1 MRTAQKELYGYG
13 EVRWGFVQTSVA
25 MTDIG
30 RRRKVNQDY
39 VYASDQPVGNLPN
52 LYIVAD
58 GMGGHRAGDLA
69 SSYAVQK
76 LVESVKRSTDTR
88 PALILQKAVRYA
100 NFRLYEKSGESEEY
114 QGMGT
119 TLVALT
125 ICEDGALA
133 VNIGDSRLYEVT
145 KTGIRQIS
153 EDHSLVAELVRGGEI
168 SPQEARRHPDK
179 NIITRALGIQEE
191 TEMDLFPFHV
201 EKGNRYLLCS
211 DGLSNMVEDAELC
224 RLIQKEKPIYEI
236 GGELILE
243 ANRNGGTDNIA
254 VVLVEI
260 E

>member
-1 MRTAQKELYGYG
+1 M
-13 EVRWGFVQTSVA
+13 QTSVA

-39 VYASDQPVGNLPN
+39 VYASDRPVGNLPN

-58 GMGGHRAGDLA
+58 GMGGHKAGDLA
-69 SSYAVQK
+69 SSYGARMI
-76 LVESVKRSTDTR
+76 VEAAKRCTDVR

-100 NFRLYEKSGESEEY
+100 NYQLLQKSRESEDY
-114 QGMGT
+114 YGMGT
-119 TLVALT
+119 TLVAL
-125 ICEDGALA
+125 CVCGYEALA

-145 KTGIRQIS
+145 QEGIRQIS
-153 EDHSLVAELVRGGEI
+153 EDHSLVAELVRKGEL
-168 SPQEARRHPDK
+168 SPQEARNHPDK

-191 TEMDLFPFHV
+191 AQIDLFPFEV

-211 DGLSNMVEDAELC
+211 DGLSNMVEDTQLC
-224 RLIQKEKPIYEI
+224 RLIQKDQALYDI
-236 GGELILE
+236 GAELIIE

>member
-1 MRTAQKELYGYG
+1 MQA
-13 EVRWGFVQTSVA
+13 SVA

-30 RRRKVNQDY
+30 RKRKVNQDY
-39 VYASDQPVGNLPN
+39 VYASDFPVGNLPN

-69 SSYAVQK
+69 SSFAVEK
-76 LVESVKRSTDTR
+76 IVEAVGRSMDAR

-100 NFRLYEKSGESEEY
+100 NYCLYEKATENEAY
-114 QGMGT
+114 RGMGT

-125 ICEDGALA
+125 ICEGEALA

-145 KTGIRQIS
+145 EGGIRQIS
-153 EDHSLVAELVRGGEI
+153 EDHSLVAELVRKGEL
-168 SPQEARRHPDK
+168 SKAEARLHPDK

-201 EKGNRYLLCS
+201 EPGSRYLLCS
-211 DGLSNMVEDAELC
+211 DGLSNMVEDTELC
-224 RLIQKEKPIYEI
+224 QVIQQDRQLYDIGNELIQRANEH
-236 GGELILE
+236 GGL
-243 ANRNGGTDNIA
+243 DNIA

-260 E
+260 V

>member
-1 MRTAQKELYGYG
+1 M
-13 EVRWGFVQTSVA
+13 QTSIA

-58 GMGGHRAGDLA
+58 GMGGHKAGELA

-76 LVESVKRSTDTR
+76 VVEAIQRSMDTR

-100 NFRLYEKSGESEEY
+100 NYRLYEKAGESEAY
-114 QGMGT
+114 HGMGT

-125 ICEDGALA
+125 ICGNEALA

-145 KTGIRQIS
+145 QEGICQIS
-153 EDHSLVAELVRGGEI
+153 EDHSLVAELVRSGELT
-168 SPQEARRHPDK
+168 PQEAREHPDK

-211 DGLSNMVEDAELC
+211 DGLSNMVEDTELC
-224 RLIQKEKPIYEI
+224 RLIQKEKPLYEI
-236 GGELILE
+236 CGQLILE
-243 ANRNGGTDNIA
+243 ANRRGGTDNIA

>member
-1 MRTAQKELYGYG
+1 MHM
-13 EVRWGFVQTSVA
+13 SVA

-39 VYASDQPVGNLPN
+39 VYASDRPVGNLPN

-58 GMGGHRAGDLA
+58 GMGGHKAGELA

-76 LVESVKRSTDTR
+76 MVEGADRCLDTK
-88 PALILQKAVRYA
+88 PALIFQKSVMYA
-100 NFRLYEKSGESEEY
+100 NYKLFEKSMEKEEY

-125 ICEDGALA
+125 VSGGEAVA
-133 VNIGDSRLYEVT
+133 VNIGDSRLYEISRM
-145 KTGIRQIS
+145 GIRQIS
-153 EDHSLVAELVRGGEI
+153 QDHSLVAELVRRGELN
-168 SPQEARRHPDK
+168 PRDARTHPDK

-191 TEMDLFPFHV
+191 VEVDLFLFQV
-201 EKGNRYLLCS
+201 EQGNRYLLCS
-211 DGLSNMVEDAELC
+211 DGLSNMVEDEQLC
-224 RLIQKEKPIYEI
+224 RLIREEENLYDSSAK
-236 GGELILE
+236 LILE
-243 ANRNGGTDNIA
+243 ANRNGGADNIA

>member
-1 MRTAQKELYGYG
+1 M
-13 EVRWGFVQTSVA
+13 QTSVA

-30 RRRKVNQDY
+30 RRRRINQDY
-39 VYASDQPVGNLPN
+39 VFASDEPVGNLPN

-69 SSYAVQK
+69 SSYAVEK
-76 LVESVKRSTDTR
+76 VVEAVRRCQDAR
-88 PALILQKAVRYA
+88 PALILQKSIRFANYQLYRMAVE
-100 NFRLYEKSGESEEY
+100 NEEY
-114 QGMGT
+114 HGMGT
-119 TLVALT
+119 TLVALS
-125 ICEDGALA
+125 ICGDEALA

-145 KTGIRQIS
+145 YGGIRQIS
-153 EDHSLVAELVRGGEI
+153 QDHSLVAELVRKGEL
-168 SPQEARRHPDK
+168 SPSEARNHPDK

-201 EKGNRYLLCS
+201 ERGSRYLLCS

-224 RLIQKEKPIYEI
+224 RLIQGDHALYEI
-236 GGELILE
+236 GGRLILE
-243 ANRNGGTDNIA
+243 ANKNGGTDNIA

>member
-1 MRTAQKELYGYG
+1 MQA
-13 EVRWGFVQTSVA
+13 SIA

-30 RRRKVNQDY
+30 RKRKVNQDY
-39 VYASDQPVGNLPN
+39 VYASDFPVGNLPN

-58 GMGGHRAGDLA
+58 GMGGHKAGDLA

-76 LVESVKRSTDTR
+76 IVEAVSRSADVR

-100 NFRLYEKSGESEEY
+100 NYCLYEKAGESEAY
-114 QGMGT
+114 HGMGT

-125 ICEDGALA
+125 ISGNEALA
-133 VNIGDSRLYEVT
+133 ANIGDSRLYEVT
-145 KTGIRQIS
+145 GNGIRQIS
-153 EDHSLVAELVRGGEI
+153 EDHSLVAELVRKGEL

-191 TEMDLFPFHV
+191 TEMDLFPFPV
-201 EKGNRYLLCS
+201 KPGNRYLLCS
-211 DGLSNMVEDAELC
+211 DGLSNMVEDTEL
-224 RLIQKEKPIYEI
+224 RRIVEQNKNLYEI
-236 GGELILE
+236 AGDLITRANEHGGL
-243 ANRNGGTDNIA
+243 DNIA

>member
-1 MRTAQKELYGYG
+1 M
-13 EVRWGFVQTSVA
+13 QTSVA

-69 SSYAVQK
+69 SSFAVEK
-76 LVESVKRSTDTR
+76 VVKAAERCMDER
-88 PALILQKAVRYA
+88 PALILQKAIRYA
-100 NFRLYEKSGESEEY
+100 NHELYQMAMEHEEY
-114 QGMGT
+114 YGMGT

-125 ICEDGALA
+125 VNGYEALA

-145 KTGIRQIS
+145 ARGIWQIS
-153 EDHSLVAELVRGGEI
+153 EDHSLVAELVRKGELT
-168 SPQEARRHPDK
+168 PGEARIHPDK

-191 TEMDLFPFHV
+191 AEIDLFPFQA
-201 EKGNRYLLCS
+201 ERGGRYLLCS
-211 DGLSNMVEDAELC
+211 DGLSNMVEDTELC
-224 RLIQKEKPIYEI
+224 RLIQQEKKLHEA
-236 GGELILE
+236 GGRLILE

>member
-1 MRTAQKELYGYG
+1 M
-13 EVRWGFVQTSVA
+13 QTSVA

-30 RRRKVNQDY
+30 RKRKVNQDY

-69 SSYAVQK
+69 SSYAVRTMVDS
-76 LVESVKRSTDTR
+76 VERSSDTR

-100 NFRLYEKSGESEEY
+100 NYRLYEKACENEEY

-145 KTGIRQIS
+145 QKGIRQIS
-153 EDHSLVAELVRGGEI
+153 EDHSLVAELVRTGELT
-168 SPQEARRHPDK
+168 PQEARKHPDK
-179 NIITRALGIQEE
+179 NIITRAVGIQEE
-191 TEMDLFPFHV
+191 TEMDLFPLHV
-201 EKGNRYLLCS
+201 EKGSRYLLCS
-211 DGLSNMVEDAELC
+211 DGLSNMIEDEELC
-224 RLIQKEKPIYEI
+224 RLIQQEKQVSEI
-236 GGELILE
+236 GAELVLK
-243 ANRNGGTDNIA
+243 ANQNGGTDNIA

>member
-1 MRTAQKELYGYG
+1 MQA
-13 EVRWGFVQTSVA
+13 SIA

-30 RRRKVNQDY
+30 RKRKVNQDY
-39 VYASDQPVGNLPN
+39 VYASDFPVGNLPN

-58 GMGGHRAGDLA
+58 GMGGHKAGDLA

-76 LVESVKRSTDTR
+76 IVEAVSRSADVR

-100 NFRLYEKSGESEEY
+100 NYCLYEKAGESEAY
-114 QGMGT
+114 HGMGT

-125 ICEDGALA
+125 ISGNEALA
-133 VNIGDSRLYEVT
+133 ANIGDSRLYEVT
-145 KTGIRQIS
+145 RNGIRQIS
-153 EDHSLVAELVRGGEI
+153 EDHSLVAELVRKGEL

-191 TEMDLFPFHV
+191 TEMDLFPFPV
-201 EKGNRYLLCS
+201 KPGNRYLLCS
-211 DGLSNMVEDAELC
+211 DGLSNMVEDTEL
-224 RLIQKEKPIYEI
+224 RRIVEQNKNLYEI
-236 GGELILE
+236 AGDLITRANEHGGL
-243 ANRNGGTDNIA
+243 DNIA

>member
-1 MRTAQKELYGYG
+1 M
-13 EVRWGFVQTSVA
+13 QTSVA

-39 VYASDQPVGNLPN
+39 VYACDQPVGNLPN
-52 LYIVAD
+52 LYLVAD
-58 GMGGHRAGDLA
+58 GMGGHKAGDLA

-76 LVESVKRSTDTR
+76 IIEAVNRCTDTR
-88 PALILQKAVRYA
+88 PALILQKSIRYA
-100 NFRLYEKSGESEEY
+100 NHQLLQKSKESEDY
-114 QGMGT
+114 YGMGT

-125 ICEDGALA
+125 VDDKEALA

-145 KTGIRQIS
+145 SEGIRQIS
-153 EDHSLVAELVRGGEI
+153 EDHSLVAELVRKGEI
-168 SPQEARRHPDK
+168 TPLEARTHPDK

-191 TEMDLFPFHV
+191 AQIDLFPFEI

-211 DGLSNMVEDAELC
+211 DGLSNMVEDSQLC
-224 RLIQKEKPIYEI
+224 RLIQKDTALYNISA
-236 GGELILE
+236 ELILE

>member
-1 MRTAQKELYGYG
+1 M
-13 EVRWGFVQTSVA
+13 QTSVA

-69 SSYAVQK
+69 SSCAVEK
-76 LVESVKRSTDTR
+76 VVEAVKRCMDER
-88 PALILQKAVRYA
+88 PALILQKAIRYA
-100 NFRLYEKSGESEEY
+100 NYELYRMAMEHEAY
-114 QGMGT
+114 HGMGT

-125 ICEDGALA
+125 VFGYEALA

-145 KTGIRQIS
+145 SEGIRQIS
-153 EDHSLVAELVRGGEI
+153 EDHSLVAELVRKGEL
-168 SPQEARRHPDK
+168 SPQEARKHPDK

-191 TEMDLFPFHV
+191 AEIDLFPFQADR
-201 EKGNRYLLCS
+201 GSRYLLCS
-211 DGLSNMVEDAELC
+211 DGLSNMVEDTELC
-224 RLIQKEKPIYEI
+224 RLIQQDRKLEEI
-236 GGELILE
+236 GGRLILE
-243 ANRNGGTDNIA
+243 ANKNGGTDNIA

>member
-1 MRTAQKELYGYG
+1 M
-13 EVRWGFVQTSVA
+13 QTSVA

-69 SSYAVQK
+69 SSYAVK
-76 LVESVKRSTDTR
+76 LVVEAVERCMDER

-100 NFRLYEKSGESEEY
+100 NYKLYQMALEHEEY
-114 QGMGT
+114 HGMGT
-119 TLVALT
+119 TLVALS
-125 ICEDGALA
+125 IYKEEALA
-133 VNIGDSRLYEVT
+133 LNIGDSRLYEIT
-145 KTGIRQIS
+145 RQGIRQIS
-153 EDHSLVAELVRGGEI
+153 EDHSLVAELVRKGEL
-168 SPQEARRHPDK
+168 SSREARNHPDK

-191 TEMDLFPFHV
+191 AEVDLFSFQA
-201 EKGNRYLLCS
+201 ERGSRYLLCS
-211 DGLSNMVEDAELC
+211 DGLSNMVEDTELC
-224 RLIQKEKPIYEI
+224 RLVQKDRTLYEI
-236 GGELILE
+236 GGRLILE
-243 ANRNGGTDNIA
+243 ANKNGGTDNIA

>member
-1 MRTAQKELYGYG
+1 M
-13 EVRWGFVQTSVA
+13 QTSVA

-58 GMGGHRAGDLA
+58 GMGGHKAGDLA
-69 SSYAVQK
+69 SSYAVRNI
-76 LVESVKRSTDTR
+76 VEAVERSTDTR
-88 PALILQKAVRYA
+88 PALILQKAIRYA
-100 NFRLYEKSGESEEY
+100 NYRLYEKSCEHEDY
-114 QGMGT
+114 HGMGT

-125 ICEDGALA
+125 IYKNEALA
-133 VNIGDSRLYEVT
+133 VNIGDSRLYEIT
-145 KTGIRQIS
+145 GEGIRQIS
-153 EDHSLVAELVRGGEI
+153 EDHSLVAELVRKGELT
-168 SPQEARRHPDK
+168 PQEARKHPDK

-191 TEMDLFPFHV
+191 AEIDLFPFHV
-201 EKGNRYLLCS
+201 ERGNRYLLCS
-211 DGLSNMVEDAELC
+211 DGLSNMVEDTELC
-224 RLIQKEKPIYEI
+224 RIIQKKRELYEI
-236 GGELILE
+236 GGKLILE